1 MAVNKQD
8 AIQTVM
14 NRNSF
19 YRDGYRALLKV
30 AVVQGVVIVALIAI
44 IVALVLMADVK
55 HVFFATNVDGRI
67 MPIEPINE
75 PYFQDEQV
83 VTWVAKSAR
92 EVMQMDY
99 LNYKTKI
106 DKAYAKF
113 TLSGR
118 VDFDK
123 ALQDS
128 RLIEAIEK
136 NKLVS
141 QLRPDGAP
149 QILRKVL
156 TKDGVYSWYLRMPIS
171 IIYDGQDPP
180 QPFRGLLQVRVD
192 RVNFLENPE
201 GIAFGQWVV
210 GEDIAYRHEPLITS
224 H

>member
-1 MAVNKQD
+1 MVHKQD

-14 NRNSF
+14 IRNNF
-19 YRDGYRALLKV
+19 YRDGYRAMLKV
-30 AVVQGVVIVALIAI
+30 AIVQGIVIIFLIAI
-44 IVALVLMADVK
+44 IVGLILASNVK

-67 MPIEPINE
+67 MPIEPVNE

-83 VTWVAKSAR
+83 VTWVAQAAR

-99 LNYKTKI
+99 LNYKSNI
-106 DKAYAKF
+106 SKAYNKF

-123 ALQDS
+123 ALKDS
-128 RLIEAIEK
+128 RLLEAIDR

-141 QLRPDGAP
+141 QLKPEGAP
-149 QILRKVL
+149 QILRKTL
-156 TKDGVYSWYLRMPIS
+156 TKEGVYSWFLRMPIS
-171 IIYDGQDPP
+171 IIYDGTEPP
-180 QPFRGLLQVRVD
+180 QPFRGMLQVRVD

-210 GEDIAYRHEPLITS
+210 GEGKK
-224 H
+224 